1 MSEIPHADWPEGET
15 IVIQVQGGPED
26 GAWKSFTDEPPDR
39 KYCLDITESGGKQWT
54 ECYELDSYGSFMQ
67 DNDGDLRP
75 VMVLY
80 YKYAGR
86 REVERVEDD
95 GGVVV
100 TTKPNK
106 TRKKKKNK

>member
-1 MSEIPHADWPEGET
+1 MAEIPHADWPEGET

-26 GAWKSFTDEPPDR
+26 GAWKTFTDEPPDSR
-39 KYCLDITESGGKQWT
+39 YCLDVTESGGKNWT

-80 YKYAGR
+80 YKHVGR
-86 REVERVEDD
+86 KEVERIDED
-95 GGVVV
+95 GVTVV
-100 TTKPNK
+100 KTRPTK
-106 TRKKKKNK
+106 RKKKKNK